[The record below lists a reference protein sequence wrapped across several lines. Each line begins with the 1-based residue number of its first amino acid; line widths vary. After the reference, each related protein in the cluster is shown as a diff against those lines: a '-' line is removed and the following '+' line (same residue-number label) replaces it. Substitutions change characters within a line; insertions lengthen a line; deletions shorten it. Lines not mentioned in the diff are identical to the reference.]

1 MGTVCA
7 CGADCADFMHQH
19 GIQSNAIFACP
30 VCETSLVAHRS
41 GVSGLTDPAE
51 LQSGHR
57 GLSGDE
63 GTLGL

>member
-19 GIQSNAIFACP
+19 AIESNAIFACP

-41 GVSGLTDPAE
+41 GVSALSDPAE
-51 LQSGHR
+51 LHGGNR

-63 GTLGL
+63 GTLSV